1 MEGKQPRLL
10 LLHAQSTGECHAPLL
25 QYNTQIQTCSKKCGH
40 TREVTIF
47 GTTYSACPHFQYV
60 CTFPHPI
67 KRDDRTAP
75 PGQRLKNVPSLW
87 TLLPNFCFENRG
99 AVSWCAARMTTHDY
113 TAWPHCKKG
122 FAVYLTGQADL
133 PTSPLRTG
141 CSLHSLS
148 DIRHILAMG
157 LQVQMCQL
165 LTAIGAHMHCQW
177 LASISRSV
185 SLAEFCCLM
194 YCYKSKDRKS
204 WTVYWKCNVWLE
216 SKKKPLEAPSCI
228 LKMQRQTSLYILN
241 PLS

>member
-1 MEGKQPRLL
+1 
-10 LLHAQSTGECHAPLL
+10 
-25 QYNTQIQTCSKKCGH
+25 
-40 TREVTIF
+40 
-47 GTTYSACPHFQYV
+47 
-60 CTFPHPI
+60 
-67 KRDDRTAP
+67 
-75 PGQRLKNVPSLW
+75 
-87 TLLPNFCFENRG
+87 
-99 AVSWCAARMTTHDY
+99 MTTHDY

-148 DIRHILAMG
+148 DIRHISAMG

-241 PLS
+241 PLSSFPSETGSKAASDTKLCPCPHPGGNEVSHQVHLLLQCL